1 MNKNRLP
8 ILFLIILMF
17 TVLNISAFADET
29 DDALIHPAFFD
40 LQTGEGGSLSLP
52 GRAGSI
58 SAPSRSI
65 LFPETIKSA
74 APAMKIIGSD
84 DRTHIYSSPTNVPYS
99 AVARIWTEYGVCSG
113 FMIGPH
119 YAVTSAS
126 CIYDKSRRFSS
137 KVQACPGYADGAS
150 SCGCEYASYM
160 WVMDTDLQ
168 KQFNVAVLKFD
179 SNLGHCS
186 GWLGY
191 KQIQD
196 RDAFNWVTLIAY
208 DNDAG
213 MKYMYYTSGNL
224 KGTYANGTMLQYD
237 LDTGRGTWG
246 APVIMN
252 NEYVVAVDYG
262 YNSDHNIGVRLTNK
276 VMNFLKPYWGK

>member
-1 MNKNRLP
+1 MKTGH
-8 ILFLIILMF
+8 ILILLLTLLTF
-17 TVLNISAFADET
+17 ISPGIPVFAGDFEG
-29 DDALIHPAFFD
+29 AEIHPAYFD
-40 LQTGEGGSLSLP
+40 LTAGTGTSLSLP
-52 GRAGSI
+52 ARAGNISNSILLPESI
-58 SAPSRSI
+58 SSV
-65 LFPETIKSA
+65 
-74 APAMKIIGSD
+74 APALKVVGSD
-84 DRTHIYSSPTNVPYS
+84 DRKHIYFSPTNIPYS

-119 YAVTSAS
+119 YAFTSAS

-137 KVQACPGYADGAS
+137 KVQACPGYANGAS

-168 KQFNVAVLKFD
+168 MQYNVAVLKF
-179 SNLGHCS
+179 NQNIGRCS

-196 RDAFNWVTLIAY
+196 RDAYNWVTLIAY

-224 KGTYANGTMLQYD
+224 KGTYSNGTMLQYD

-246 APVIMN
+246 APVVMD

-262 YNSDHNIGVRLTNK
+262 YNSNHNIGVRLTNK
-276 VMNFLKPYWGK
+276 VLNFLKPYWGK

>member
-1 MNKNRLP
+1 MKTKHLL
-8 ILFLIILMF
+8 IFLLIMLIF
-17 TVLNISAFADET
+17 AVPAFAD
-29 DDALIHPAFFD
+29 DPDKALIHPAYFD
-40 LQTGEGGSLSLP
+40 VKTGEGGSLSMS
-52 GRAGSI
+52 GKAGSI
-58 SAPSRSI
+58 SAASRSI
-65 LFPETIKSA
+65 LIPETIKSA

-84 DRTHIYSSPTNVPYS
+84 DRTHLYSSPTKVPYS
-99 AVARIWTEYGVCSG
+99 AVARIWGDYGTCTG

-126 CIYDKSRRFSS
+126 CIYDKSRGFSN
-137 KVQACPGYADGAS
+137 KVEACPAYANGPS
-150 SCGCEYASYM
+150 SCGCAYAAHM

-179 SNLGHCS
+179 TNLGHCS

-196 RDAFNWVTLIAY
+196 RDAFSWVKLIAY

-213 MKYMYYTSGNL
+213 MKYMYHTSGNL

-246 APVIMN
+246 APVILN
-252 NEYVVAVDYG
+252 DEYVVAVDWG
-262 YNSDHNIGVRLTNK
+262 YNSNHNLGVRLTNK
-276 VMNFLKPYWGK
+276 VLNFLKPYWGK